1 MAKIYTI
8 VLALVLTFAGYAQ
21 DNINVAGATNYTF
34 DQCQGSLM
42 PYPAPSNII
51 AVPDSLT
58 PLMINHVGRHGARY
72 PASAK
77 HYKTMLVALMRADS
91 AKTITPLGRELM
103 VLVKQVMALSDA
115 RWGALDS
122 LGMAEQR
129 GIASRMYRTY
139 PRLMMDCKVHALS
152 SYSPRCMMSMYSFT
166 HQLDRLCNR
175 MDFYTST
182 GRMND
187 ALMRP
192 FDIDEDYIDWRKTLA
207 ESGVYEDYFKEVCPV
222 ECLEKVLGR
231 NFTYKNLDEAQDLA
245 ITEYYCLAGL
255 QAMSLPNVMS
265 KYFTREQANALWS
278 CFNLRQYLQRTA
290 SVLSS
295 LPADI
300 AGVLLAD
307 IIHTTDEFLAGE
319 SPVAVQ
325 LRFGHAETLMPL
337 LSLMHVPGCFYLTN
351 YYDTVAQHWRDFEV
365 VPMAANLQMIVFADE
380 KGKPCVRFD
389 LNERPVELPGLGLY
403 PSWERAREY
412 LMRCLPL
419 EQQF

>member
-1 MAKIYTI
+1 MRRFYTI
-8 VLALVLTFAGYAQ
+8 ASLLMFAIALMAQ
-21 DNINVAGATNYTF
+21 DTYNAANLTDYTY

-42 PYPAPSNII
+42 PYPAPANITV
-51 AVPDSLT
+51 VPDSLT
-58 PLMINHVGRHGARY
+58 PIMINHVGRHGARY

-77 HYKTMLVALMRADS
+77 YYKTMLVGLMRADS
-91 AKTITPLGRELM
+91 AKTITAQGRELM
-103 VLVKQVMALSDA
+103 ALVKQVMKLSDA

-122 LGMAEQR
+122 LGMAEQQ

-139 PRLMMDCKVHALS
+139 PKLMLDAKVHALS

-175 MDFYTST
+175 MEFFTST

-207 ESGVYEDYFKEVCPV
+207 ESHVYEDYLQETCPV

-231 NFTYKNLDEAQDLA
+231 NFPYRNFDETLDLA
-245 ITEYYCLAGL
+245 MAEYYVLAGL
-255 QAMSLPNVMS
+255 QAMSLPNYMS
-265 KYFTREQANALWS
+265 QYFTRQQVNALWS

-290 SVLSS
+290 TVLSS

-319 SPVAVQ
+319 SQVAVQ

-351 YYDTVAQHWRDFEV
+351 YFDTVAQHWRDFDV
-365 VPMAANLQMIVFADE
+365 VPMAANLQMIVFLDQ

-389 LNERPVELPGLGLY
+389 LNERPVSLPGMRLY
-403 PSWERAREY
+403 PSWEEARAY

-419 EQQF
+419 DQQF